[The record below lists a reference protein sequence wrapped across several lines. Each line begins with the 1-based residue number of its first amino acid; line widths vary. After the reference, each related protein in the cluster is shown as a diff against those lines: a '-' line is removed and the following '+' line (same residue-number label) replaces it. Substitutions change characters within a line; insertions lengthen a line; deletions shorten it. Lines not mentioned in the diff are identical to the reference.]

1 MNTARPL
8 GADPHTQGAGLIRAL
23 VAARTELVISPG
35 SLSFGR
41 APLGGSSWGS
51 RRSLRV
57 VNLSTA
63 ARRIRLSVAAA
74 LPAGTDLNVSPS
86 DLTLAP
92 DDSGDVSVMLAVDLS
107 VPVPEAQTLAYTGDI
122 VAESDT
128 TRMAVPFTFAK
139 GAEITLE
146 VDRPDAVMVLHD
158 RAGHFS
164 VSGARTHRLIPY
176 DEQFRMMT
184 LPTTYKE
191 TATVSPG
198 KGVRLN
204 YLYYWADAFRDPL
217 VERTRVPVR
226 YDPHDVGIAYAF
238 VHHQWVR
245 CTSEHYRIF
254 RGHSEAELLLVAAE
268 LQQRRRKLAQESS
281 ITARRLAMFL
291 TSVEAEEQLLAQR
304 LRDAAVKQALE
315 GMAGA
320 EADPG
325 CVPRVQRI
333 SGDSLVQD
341 ASGSDDA
348 TCAASAADCYH
359 LLPEY

>member
-1 MNTARPL
+1 MLTMRECVRRFGRLPQTLVVDGGREFQSTYFETLLAFYECLKKTRPPAKARFGSVCERLFGTANTQFVHNLHGNTQSTRQGRQMTAAVNPRAHAIWTL
-8 GADPHTQGAGLIRAL
+8 EALAQRVREFAYEVYDTAPHTALGLSPREVFVQG
-23 VAARTELVISPG
+23 
-35 SLSFGR
+35 
-41 APLGGSSWGS
+41 
-51 RRSLRV
+51 
-57 VNLSTA
+57 
-63 ARRIRLSVAAA
+63 
-74 LPAGTDLNVSPS
+74 
-86 DLTLAP
+86 
-92 DDSGDVSVMLAVDLS
+92 
-107 VPVPEAQTLAYTGDI
+107 
-122 VAESDT
+122 
-128 TRMAVPFTFAK
+128 MAT
-139 GAEITLE
+139 
-146 VDRPDAVMVLHD
+146 
-158 RAGHFS
+158 
-164 VSGARTHRLIPY
+164 SGARPHRLIPY

-268 LQQRRRKLAQESS
+268 LQQRQRKLAQESS

-304 LRDAAVKQALE
+304 LRDAAVKQTLE
-315 GMAGA
+315 GTAGA

-325 CVPRVQRI
+325 DAPRAQRT